1 VKKEQKI
8 IVICKLKLKQKFDMF
23 LFIFT
28 QTEKE
33 GIELMSS
40 LRSEQ
45 LSTVEIWLPI
55 VQRNLTEWIRSNSDL
70 KPPKFL
76 PWSRGQPNGKDS
88 QKCVAFERTGDTF
101 QVELT

>member
-1 VKKEQKI
+1 MKKEQKI
-8 IVICKLKLKQKFDMF
+8 IVICKLKQKIDMF

-33 GIELMSS
+33 GIELMAS

-55 VQRNLTEWIRSNSDL
+55 VQRNLTEWIRSNSD
-70 KPPKFL
+70 
-76 PWSRGQPNGKDS
+76 GEG
-88 QKCVAFERTGDTF
+88 
-101 QVELT
+101 LTTRNTIARKNLEGLV

>member
-1 VKKEQKI
+1 MKKEQKI
-8 IVICKLKLKQKFDMF
+8 IVICKLKQKIDMF

-33 GIELMSS
+33 GIELMAS

-55 VQRNLTEWIRSNSDL
+55 VQRNLTEWIRSNSNGEGSTARNTIAR
-70 KPPKFL
+70 KK
-76 PWSRGQPNGKDS
+76 SRRHRLG
-88 QKCVAFERTGDTF
+88 
-101 QVELT
+101 